1 MRVAGVNIPDEK
13 RVDIALTYIFGVGRS
28 VVYEILE
35 KAKIEPSKR
44 TKQLTEEEIIRI
56 QKTLDAYKIE
66 GDLRADR
73 VSDIKRLRDINAYRG
88 VRHTRNLPV
97 RGQRTRSNARTKRGK
112 RVTIGAIKKEI
123 AEKMAASK

>member
-44 TKQLTEEEIIRI
+44 TKQLTEEEIIRC
-56 QKTLDAYKIE
+56 D
-66 GDLRADR
+66 
-73 VSDIKRLRDINAYRG
+73 S
-88 VRHTRNLPV
+88 H
-97 RGQRTRSNARTKRGK
+97 
-112 RVTIGAIKKEI
+112 
-123 AEKMAASK
+123 